1 MLKKSGVVA
10 VMLCLLMSLCIG
22 CGTKDKQTNES
33 SSNTETIQTTTES
46 STTTAVPKPT
56 ETTMV
61 KVQEETTTP
70 VPETTTVME
79 YGELSAEWST
89 LYAEP
94 DKSLFVD
101 VKGDIRD
108 IALTWYKD
116 GELVEDVTSSRYD
129 VKAED
134 LEHFIKVDITRD
146 GEVLESLS
154 MYVSR
159 LPVMYI
165 DTENSAAIVSKEEYI
180 NADMTLQSNA
190 LYGGDTFLYDGAI
203 EIKGRGNSTWKR
215 FDKKPYKIK
224 LDTKTDLFGMGE
236 NKHWVLLANYID
248 ESLMRNALGFRF
260 AESLGLTSMQST
272 WVDVVLNG
280 KYVGNYLLCEQIRI
294 AEDRV
299 DIKNWEDI
307 AEDAAKAIYK
317 AEGLTKA
324 QRDSLE
330 DSLKENLKW
339 VTTGKVKF
347 EGKDYVIKDY
357 YEYDAD
363 ITEGY
368 LIELSA
374 EYDEISKFKTAI
386 GASIMFKEPEYAKTN
401 NAMFSYVKELVQAF
415 EDAIYSADGCTT
427 YKGETVHYTDLCN
440 VDSLVDYWLV
450 IETFYCPD
458 AIWKSRYM
466 YIGED
471 GKLTFGPVWDFDFS
485 SGGSNPWM
493 YIVYNDW
500 RSKVQA
506 ENNYWLGALIK
517 QPDFVEM
524 VYKRYHEVRD
534 TAFNELVRTDGLI
547 SEWKV
552 YLAESGAAN
561 TGIWKY
567 RQGFDKDVT
576 SLTKWLKNRINWMD
590 KQMKSLDIL
599 TESLKVIEPEPEPA
613 TTISEETTTDAG
625 SAESTTAA
633 KENTES
639 FTIG

>member
-1 MLKKSGVVA
+1 
-10 VMLCLLMSLCIG
+10 MLCLLMSLCMG
-22 CGTKDKQTNES
+22 CGTKDKQTYES
-33 SSNTETIQTTTES
+33 SSNTETLQTTAES
-46 STTTAVPKPT
+46 STTTVPKPT
-56 ETTMV
+56 ETTAITTAT
-61 KVQEETTTP
+61 EETTTTA
-70 VPETTTVME
+70 VPETTTPIS
-79 YGELSAEWST
+79 YGELTAEWST
-89 LYAEP
+89 LYAAP

-108 IALTWYKD
+108 IVFTWYKD
-116 GELVEDVTSSRYD
+116 GEPVEDATSSRYD
-129 VKAED
+129 VTAED
-134 LEHFIKVDITRD
+134 LEHFIKVDIIRE
-146 GEVLESLS
+146 GELLESLS

-165 DTENSAAIVSKEEYI
+165 DTENGASIVSREEYI
-180 NADMTLQSNA
+180 NAYMTLQSNG
-190 LYGGDTFLYDGAI
+190 LYGGDAFLYDGAI

-248 ESLMRNALGFRF
+248 ESLMRNALGLKF
-260 AESLGLTSMQST
+260 AELLGLTSMQST

-294 AEDRV
+294 SEDRV

-307 AEDAAKAIYK
+307 AEDIAKAIYK
-317 AEGLTKA
+317 AAGFTKE

-330 DSLKENLKW
+330 DYLKENLLW

-347 EGKDYVIKDY
+347 EGKEYIIKDY

-374 EYDEISKFKTAI
+374 EYDEISKFKTGI
-386 GASIMFKEPEYAKTN
+386 GASVMFKSPEYANTN
-401 NAMFSYVKELVQAF
+401 SAMFSYVKELVQAF
-415 EDAIYSADGCTT
+415 EDAIYAEDGYTT
-427 YKGETVHYTDLCN
+427 YKGERVHYTDLCN

-485 SGGSNPWM
+485 SGGKNPWI

-500 RSKVQA
+500 RSKVNV

-517 QPDFVEM
+517 QPDFVEK
-524 VYKRYHEVRD
+524 VYRRYHEVRD
-534 TAFNELVRTDGLI
+534 TAIQELVKSDGLI
-547 SEWKV
+547 SEWRV

-561 TGIWKY
+561 TNLWKY
-567 RQGFDKDVT
+567 VQGFDKDVT
-576 SLTKWLKNRINWMD
+576 SLTKWLKNRVNWMD
-590 KQMKSLDIL
+590 KQMKSLDTF
-599 TESLKVIEPEPEPA
+599 TESLKVTEPEPE
-613 TTISEETTTDAG
+613 TTVTEETTTV
-625 SAESTTAA
+625 SAESTTADVEIA
-633 KENTES
+633 ES
-639 FTIG
+639 FTTN